1 MVFIRWN
8 IKELYM
14 KKLELSEK
22 LILQRGR
29 DVERKININ
38 ELDDAQKQALI
49 CMYYAMLPKSDS
61 RYRQRMDDWLVLE
74 KRFGKKKSTYKHAKD
89 SFDFYFPDNGR
100 KGWSNERSLKRRGPE
115 YQEIYD
121 LYGRCSANQLEK
133 IVKEIIDEYK
143 NEEAVF
149 VSMKCGFPETV
160 HDILQGKKSITID
173 GVYTL
178 KEELTIGKKVF
189 VTLGGDTG
197 KSEVDWQPGF
207 VGIAHII
214 KAPYDFGYNGKA
226 KYFKFDIE
234 MDCVLKKALKRED
247 FLSYRDAYDAPYIG
261 PELSRDP
268 SQALSTLDMVKAV
281 SVIRAVLDKFPD
293 LQNKFNSIF
302 SEKFMDRVL
311 GAVTVML
318 PTAVK
323 FGESK
328 EDAVN
333 TIHEEIMMENEI
345 SEEKEMECNSY
356 IEPNYYTGCK
366 QKNKDT
372 GKVYSHNRIIFGAPG
387 TGKSYK
393 LNKEKEDLI
402 DNGGECERV
411 TFHPDYSY
419 SHFVGA
425 YKPVPTKNGI
435 SYEYVPGPFMRTY
448 VKAIENGYSE
458 GKNIKPFLLLIEEIN
473 RANAAAVFGEI
484 FQLLDRDDKN
494 VSQYAINPSEDVKA
508 YLAKELGGKPEQYR
522 ELKIP
527 DNMYI
532 WATMNSADQGVF
544 PMDTAFKRRW
554 NFEYIGI
561 DNNEDEIDGIYLVC
575 EKAEPAY
582 RVKWNEVRKAINDTL
597 SSRDY
602 KINEDKLIGPFF
614 VAKAVL
620 NDKDA
625 FNEAFKSKVI
635 MYLFEDAVRQRRGML
650 FNGCDEDIKNRY
662 SAICK
667 EFEKRGIDIFCRE
680 IRDKIKKEY
689 FNELS
694 LESTENK

>member
-1 MVFIRWN
+1 
-8 IKELYM
+8 M

-121 LYGRCSANQLEK
+121 LYGRCSADQLEK

-268 SQALSTLDMVKAV
+268 SQALSTLDMVKA
-281 SVIRAVLDKFPD
+281 L
-293 LQNKFNSIF
+293 
-302 SEKFMDRVL
+302 
-311 GAVTVML
+311 
-318 PTAVK
+318 
-323 FGESK
+323 
-328 EDAVN
+328 
-333 TIHEEIMMENEI
+333 
-345 SEEKEMECNSY
+345 
-356 IEPNYYTGCK
+356 
-366 QKNKDT
+366 
-372 GKVYSHNRIIFGAPG
+372 
-387 TGKSYK
+387 K
-393 LNKEKEDLI
+393 LL
-402 DNGGECERV
+402 
-411 TFHPDYSY
+411 
-419 SHFVGA
+419 
-425 YKPVPTKNGI
+425 
-435 SYEYVPGPFMRTY
+435 
-448 VKAIENGYSE
+448 
-458 GKNIKPFLLLIEEIN
+458 
-473 RANAAAVFGEI
+473 
-484 FQLLDRDDKN
+484 
-494 VSQYAINPSEDVKA
+494 
-508 YLAKELGGKPEQYR
+508 
-522 ELKIP
+522 
-527 DNMYI
+527 
-532 WATMNSADQGVF
+532 
-544 PMDTAFKRRW
+544 
-554 NFEYIGI
+554 
-561 DNNEDEIDGIYLVC
+561 
-575 EKAEPAY
+575 
-582 RVKWNEVRKAINDTL
+582 
-597 SSRDY
+597 
-602 KINEDKLIGPFF
+602 
-614 VAKAVL
+614 
-620 NDKDA
+620 
-625 FNEAFKSKVI
+625 
-635 MYLFEDAVRQRRGML
+635 
-650 FNGCDEDIKNRY
+650 
-662 SAICK
+662 
-667 EFEKRGIDIFCRE
+667 
-680 IRDKIKKEY
+680 
-689 FNELS
+689 
-694 LESTENK
+694 